1 MGTYILFTINHRVAI
16 SKKELLDEGISFE
29 EMMEAV
35 NEAFPV
41 SAYDLIKR
49 EHIYEFRA
57 KESIFNADQFSKFLT
72 NQYRLLSVD
81 TKDQEAIMKQLATL
95 KTMRILYDLP
105 TRSLILISNPI

>member
-49 EHIYEFRA
+49 EHIYECRQRNLFLMLVSLRSFWRINTVSFRLIPRI
-57 KESIFNADQFSKFLT
+57 K
-72 NQYRLLSVD
+72 
-81 TKDQEAIMKQLATL
+81 KQ
-95 KTMRILYDLP
+95 
-105 TRSLILISNPI
+105 S